1 MVMYGQS
8 GLNTNGQLG
17 DDTLYQRLNIVSIGE
32 VALRTEEMIMQI
44 VINKEKQINT
54 YIDDTFNV
62 YLDKTRNVG
71 ELEYTVLDES
81 IVRVDNT
88 GKVSAI
94 GLGETIVRIKDKTN
108 GLETATTIK
117 VIKDQE
123 DTKYE
128 PMVAGGAAFSSALKA
143 DGTVWTWGK

>member
-71 ELEYTVLDES
+71 ELEYTVLDYNKS
-81 IVRVDNT
+81 NKRPRRYKI
-88 GKVSAI
+88 
-94 GLGETIVRIKDKTN
+94 
-108 GLETATTIK
+108 
-117 VIKDQE
+117 
-123 DTKYE
+123 
-128 PMVAGGAAFSSALKA
+128 
-143 DGTVWTWGK
+143 

>member
-1 MVMYGQS
+1 MEILYSIYFSFSTQS
-8 GLNTNGQLG
+8 KLNLASFPDYNKEKLKI
-17 DDTLYQRLNIVSIGE
+17 YPNHKKEAFSMK
-32 VALRTEEMIMQI
+32 AKQI
-44 VINKEKQINT
+44 DKENQINKEKQINT

-94 GLGETIVRIKDKTN
+94 GLGETIVKFKDEVN
-108 GLETATTIK
+108 G
-117 VIKDQE
+117 
-123 DTKYE
+123 
-128 PMVAGGAAFSSALKA
+128 
-143 DGTVWTWGK
+143 